1 MIANPLRIRFDK
13 TDRFTRNYD
22 GTSYLVLFGSKKF
35 GFIYSRIRYLISV
48 RSGITYIIFHD
59 YAKIKVDL
67 YDFLLL

>member
-1 MIANPLRIRFDK
+1 MRIRFDK
-13 TDRFTRNYD
+13 TDGFTRNYD

-35 GFIYSRIRYLISV
+35 GFIYNRIRCVISV

>member
-1 MIANPLRIRFDK
+1 MRIRFDK
-13 TDRFTRNYD
+13 TDGFTRNYD
-22 GTSYLVLFGSKKF
+22 GTSYLVLFGGEKF
-35 GFIYSRIRYLISV
+35 GFIYNRIRYLISV